1 MPQLAT
7 EQQEWAD
14 SHVDTLTT
22 VSTVGTVTGY
32 QVRDDGQVEF
42 LVTAEDGTTATFLA
56 RPPATAEEIAEQEAV
71 NEEAAAQAAKDA
83 EAQAERDREAAEAA
97 VAADRERIKSI
108 VVEALEEIASS
119 QAAVAE
125 AAPEK

>member
-14 SHVDTLTT
+14 EHVDCPTT
-22 VSTVGTVTGY
+22 VSTVGTISGY

-42 LVTAEDGTTATFLA
+42 LVTSEDGTTATFLA
-56 RPPATAEEIAEQEAV
+56 RPPATAAELADKEAADK
-71 NEEAAAQAAKDA
+71 EAAAQAAKDA
-83 EAQAERDREAAEAA
+83 EAQAERDREAAAA
-97 VAADRERIKSI
+97 AEEVARERIKNI
-108 VVEALEEIASS
+108 VGEVLSEMASS
-119 QAAVAE
+119 QVAVAE